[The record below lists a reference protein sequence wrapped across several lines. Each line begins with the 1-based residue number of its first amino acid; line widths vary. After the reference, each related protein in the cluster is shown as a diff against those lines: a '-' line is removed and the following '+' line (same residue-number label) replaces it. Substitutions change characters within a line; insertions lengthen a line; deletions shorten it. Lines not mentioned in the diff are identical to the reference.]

1 MHMKKVVQI
10 PIGFSE
16 FHIVKEAMIDCHDVG
31 ASGYRVED
39 DVCSNV
45 DYCSRCIMQRQ
56 SVNNI
61 VTMLVEKKLIT
72 KAQALELT
80 LDGEGGEND

>member
-1 MHMKKVVQI
+1 MHMKKVTKI

-16 FHIVKEAMIDCHDVG
+16 FHIVKEAMIDCHDIG
-31 ASGYRVED
+31 DSGFRGED
-39 DVCSNV
+39 DVCSNI
-45 DYCSRCIMQRQ
+45 DHCSICIMKRQ
-56 SVNNI
+56 SVVNI

-80 LDGEGGEND
+80 LDCVERREK